1 MIPQEIIE
9 NEDQKGLD
17 AIAAE
22 VGIELD
28 HRKKFMNQ
36 VNDVQ
41 AAIHA
46 KKVREEK
53 EREEAL
59 RDPRNWEWRDGYKL
73 HGKFGV
79 AANGGVY
86 LVDPKTKLEFFV
98 PAEKI
103 GEYRTN

>member
-1 MIPQEIIE
+1 MIPQEIID

-17 AIAAE
+17 ALAAE
-22 VGIELD
+22 LGIELD

-36 VNDVQ
+36 VNDVK
-41 AAIHA
+41 AAKHA
-46 KKVREEK
+46 KEVREQK

-59 RDPRNWEWRDGYKL
+59 RDPRNWEWKEGFSL
-73 HGKFGV
+73 HRKFGIGP
-79 AANGGVY
+79 NGGVY
-86 LVDPKTKLEFFV
+86 LVDASTGLEFFV